1 MDIDSFYND
10 GDMSFGMDG
19 RIAFSNEAQFLR
31 ADGAGRTAEVQ
42 KWYAIS
48 KDCGEIE
55 NTIARA
61 KGDLKNNL
69 DKLADPKT
77 KRGQKRV
84 LSDYNELI
92 KKRIVELEDAYRK
105 LGCVINKKK
114 AEESAFLDTLQT
126 LANPKKDGSE
136 GEKPKTN
143 VIKYVFYAVGGL
155 MLAGFTIFVMKKA
168 NK

>member
-31 ADGAGRTAEVQ
+31 ADGGGRAAEVQ

-48 KDCGEIE
+48 KDCVEVE

-61 KGDLKNNL
+61 KGDLKNNI
-69 DKLADPKT
+69 DKLADPKA

-105 LGCVINKKK
+105 LGCAANKKK
-114 AEESAFLDTLQT
+114 EEESAFLDTLQT
-126 LANPKKDGSE
+126 LANPKTENSQTA
-136 GEKPKTN
+136 KPKSNTM
-143 VIKYVFYAVGGL
+143 KYVFYGIGGL
-155 MLAGFTIFVMKKA
+155 ILAGFTIFVMKKA